1 MSKIEITPELIE
13 RWRFMNVDDSYWC
26 EHIEERFRWKMAR
39 IGVEVERI
47 HYSLNSGQGDGA
59 GFIGGVND
67 IGRFLTFA
75 FGRGS
80 YPIWRAAN
88 KEYLV
93 DIQINQGFENRLS
106 RTTRVAV
113 HIEARHFQDEFS
125 SDDPLMRA
133 MHATWDAVLEQEHP
147 ELVARCQAYLQKYA
161 DKLYRELRDEYDYQ
175 TSDEVVRE
183 SIIANGILE
192 YEERRAKLR

>member
-1 MSKIEITPELIE
+1 MSKIEITSEMIE
-13 RWRFMNVDDSYWC
+13 RWRFMNVDDGYWC
-26 EHIEERFRWKMAR
+26 EHIEERFRKKMNR

-47 HYSLNSGQGDGA
+47 HYSLYSGQGDGS
-59 GFIGGVND
+59 GFNGGVDNID
-67 IGRFLTFA
+67 RFLTFA
-75 FGRGS
+75 CGKGS

-88 KEYLV
+88 KEFLV
-93 DIQINQGFENRLS
+93 DINITA
-106 RTTRVAV
+106 RTTRVVV
-113 HIEARHFQDEFS
+113 HIEASHFQDEFS
-125 SDDPLMRA
+125 SDDPMMRA
-133 MHATWDAVLEQEHP
+133 MHAAWDAVLEEEHP
-147 ELVARCQAYLQKYA
+147 ELVARCEAYLQKHV